1 MSATAMRP
9 SPPKAPS
16 SGRAPQD
23 ARPSADD
30 VARWAEADRAAR
42 PDRLARLRERMAAD
56 GVDAFFAVRR
66 ETIRYLTGF
75 VLEDGEEK
83 VAGNSG
89 RALISADEIVVLAD
103 SRYTIQAHEE
113 APDARVEECGYDL
126 AARWPDLVA
135 SLGTPG
141 HGGGVRRLATESGA
155 LSHAQWMAVQEAAPS
170 VEVIPGDGWVEDMR
184 QVKDPSEIERIAA
197 ACRLGDAGLTAL
209 LPRIEP
215 GVTEAELAWELETWL
230 RTHGA
235 EALSFPVATLAGER
249 AAMPHGS
256 PTDRAVR
263 RGEVL
268 LFDFGAQVAGY
279 RSDMTRTLF
288 VGEPRDGDRAVY
300 DLVARAQQVA
310 LDRLSDVVAT
320 GESVT
325 GRSVDAAARQVIDA
339 AGHADHYGHNLGH
352 GIGLAT
358 HEKPTLGRSGPELEL
373 PSPTVFSVEPGV
385 YLAGDT
391 GVRIEDLVAFDLAE
405 RRLRLLTGFPRE
417 VTVVGE

>member
-1 MSATAMRP
+1 
-9 SPPKAPS
+9 
-16 SGRAPQD
+16 
-23 ARPSADD
+23 
-30 VARWAEADRAAR
+30 
-42 PDRLARLRERMAAD
+42 MAAAD
-56 GVDAFFAVRR
+56 VDAYFAVRR

-89 RALISADEIVVLAD
+89 RSLISDDEIVVLAD

-126 AARWPDLVA
+126 GARWPALVA
-135 SLGTPG
+135 SLRSRR
-141 HGGGVRRLATESGA
+141 GGDVRRVASEAGA
-155 LSHAQWMAVQEAAPS
+155 LSHAQWAAIEEATPG
-170 VEVIPGDGWVEDMR
+170 VEIVPGDGWVEEMR
-184 QVKDPSEIERIAA
+184 QVKERAEIERIAA

-209 LPRIEP
+209 LPSIQA
-215 GVTEAELAWELETWL
+215 GVTEAELAWELEAWL
-230 RTHGA
+230 RTQGA

-256 PTDRAVR
+256 PTEREVR

-288 VGEPRDGDRAVY
+288 VGEPTARDLAIY
-300 DLVARAQQVA
+300 DLVSRAQRAA
-310 LDRLSDVVAT
+310 LDRLVEVAASGGSAT
-320 GESVT
+320 GREI
-325 GRSVDAAARQVIDA
+325 DAISREPIAA
-339 AGHADHYGHNLGH
+339 AGHRDRYGHNLGH

-358 HEKPTLGRSGPELEL
+358 HEKPTLGRTGPAEQL

-385 YLAGDT
+385 YLDGET
-391 GVRIEDLVAFDLAE
+391 GVRIEDLVAFDASA
-405 RRLRLLTGFPRE
+405 RRLDVLTSFARE
-417 VTVVGE
+417 VVVVGE